1 MKKLIIISIITLFFV
16 EANSQSRR
24 RIIQRLKKHRPEYV
38 APVIQVGDTIIN
50 GIYYIDVANS
60 GITQGIVTD
69 TIAYDNRSIMNAKIS
84 LAKSLGA
91 DTISF
96 TGKLDAFVNVK
107 AWHFGNYTHREAI
120 QIPSNTHFKMHDSIT
135 FRVQPNNRISYA
147 ILSARA
153 ADNVKISGGNL
164 IGDKYEHTYATGT
177 EQDTHEFGT
186 GIYFVGV
193 TNSEIDGVFV
203 DDMTGDS
210 FGVHSTRNRN
220 PDGSEVEGESYSKN
234 ILIKNVEFRGAR
246 RNNLSFIEVEK
257 LILENSIIADAGEG
271 GDYDYTAPRSWR
283 GVLPRCN
290 IDLEATRSFD
300 TLGNMNLSQ
309 IVTDVIIRNNT
320 FTNAWISDLNLY
332 TCDSLQI
339 YGNTFTS
346 GISNLNAQDVY
357 IHDNTF
363 THDPTLT
370 ALATAIYMKEFV
382 RPETGVEENLNY
394 QIYNNTIT
402 GFESGIVV
410 GGDNHDIYNNTI
422 TNATVNG
429 IVLRKGKNINWTN
442 NTVIANGITNKGIYV
457 FPVLKDLENVTIS
470 GGSYDGVTYGADIF
484 KVNGKGATGFT
495 IDGTTFLNTL
505 YIRSSDSITVKNSI
519 YPLPLV
525 QSNNGVITLTNNNP

>member
-1 MKKLIIISIITLFFV
+1 MRKIIIFALITLFFV

-24 RIIQRLKKHRPEYV
+24 RIIQRLKKYRPTYV

-50 GIYYIDVANS
+50 GVYFIDIANS

-69 TIAYDNRSIMNAKIS
+69 TVAYDNRSIMNAKIL

-96 TGKLDAFVNVK
+96 TGKLDAYFNVK

-120 QIPSNTHFKMHDSIT
+120 QIPSNTYFKMHDSIT
-135 FRVQPNNRISYA
+135 LRVQPNNRISYA
-147 ILSARA
+147 ILSARGVS
-153 ADNVKISGGNL
+153 NVKISGGHL
-164 IGDKYEHTYATGT
+164 IGDKYAHTYATGT
-177 EQDTHEFGT
+177 PQDTHEFGT

-193 TNSEIDGVFV
+193 DGGEIDGVTI
-203 DDMTGDS
+203 DDMTGDC
-210 FGVHSTRNRN
+210 FGVHATRNRN
-220 PDGSEVEGESYSKN
+220 PDGSEVVGQFYSKN
-234 ILIKNVEFRGAR
+234 ILIKNVTFRGAR
-246 RNNLSFIEVEK
+246 RNNLSFIDVDG
-257 LILENSIIADAGEG
+257 LTLENSIIANAGEG
-271 GDYDYTAPRSWR
+271 GDIPNYGTVYDWR

-300 TLGNMNLSQ
+300 ASGNIKLSQ
-309 IVTDVIIRNNT
+309 IVTNIIIRNNA
-320 FTNAWISDLNLY
+320 FTNAWISDINLY

-346 GISNLNAQDVY
+346 GISNLNAQNVY

-370 ALATAIYMKEFV
+370 ALPIAIYMKEFV
-382 RPETGVEENLNY
+382 RQGTGLEENINY
-394 QIYNNTIT
+394 QIYNNTIE
-402 GFESGIVV
+402 GFETGIAV
-410 GGDNHDIYNNTI
+410 GGNNHDIYNNTI
-422 TNATVNG
+422 NNATVNG
-429 IVLRKGKNINWTN
+429 ILLRKGKNINWTN
-442 NTVIANGITNKGIYV
+442 NTVNANGITNKGIYV

-470 GGSYDGVTYGADIF
+470 GGSYDGVTYGADIY
-484 KVNGKGATGFT
+484 KINGKGPTGFT

-525 QSNNGVITLTNNNP
+525 QSNNGKITLTNNQ